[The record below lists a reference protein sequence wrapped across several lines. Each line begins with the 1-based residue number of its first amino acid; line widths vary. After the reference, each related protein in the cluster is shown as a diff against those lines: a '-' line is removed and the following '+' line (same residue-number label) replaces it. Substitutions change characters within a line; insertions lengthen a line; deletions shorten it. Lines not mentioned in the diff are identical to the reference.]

1 MADLMA
7 DFLMRS
13 YGLSRD
19 TARELVAEPEDTT
32 SLECLADYRA
42 ARAVNASPTAQSL
55 MSCPG

>member
-42 ARAVNASPTAQSL
+42 ARAVK
-55 MSCPG
+55 